1 MSILVQMDFPFNGP
15 FGEEMTKAMS
25 NLAESI
31 AKESG
36 LLWKIWTVNENT
48 HEAGGIYLFTDEE
61 SARLYIDKHSKRLQ
75 AAGITTINAKLFTV
89 NQELSTLSNTPLG
102 FLS

>member
-15 FGEEMTKAMS
+15 FGKEMTTAMS

-36 LLWKIWTVNENT
+36 LLWKIWTVNDKT

-102 FLS
+102 FLG